1 MQKLSRTLDAE
12 CIAKKDRPA
21 QKQVGFGFFPC
32 VAFEKTFVSTL
43 TDYLKFAR
51 EVLKLRLPLKI
62 MAGAANVKGYRMA
75 APGNPLLDG
84 LDRFRGMGR
93 LIRTS
98 HGVGIIEGLCNGAS
112 PDSAPVF

>member
-1 MQKLSRTLDAE
+1 M
-12 CIAKKDRPA
+12 
-21 QKQVGFGFFPC
+21 
-32 VAFEKTFVSTL
+32 STL

-84 LDRFRGMGR
+84 LDRFRGMV
-93 LIRTS
+93 IDP
-98 HGVGIIEGLCNGAS
+98 HIPWEGIIEGLCNGAS